1 MKSQAIVTL
10 ADSTYFDLLLE
21 LISSIK
27 QFEQS
32 KNIAICVLDAGL
44 RDDQIKNLK
53 QVQDIDETEDV
64 L

>member
-32 KNIAICVLDAGL
+32 KNIAVCVLDAGL
-44 RDDQIKNLK
+44 RVITPTSAL
-53 QVQDIDETEDV
+53 V
-64 L
+64 